1 MNSNTSSV
9 KTTSA
14 PASVFAR
21 LAPLADPLVRIAAG
35 AMLIP
40 HGAQKL
46 FGWFGGHGLAAT
58 AQYFDSTM
66 GMRPGILFATTAG
79 VIEFFGG
86 LLLVIGLFT
95 RPVAL
100 IVAAFLAVAL
110 TVHVPN
116 GFFWTEGGIEYPLL
130 WCLVALGEFAVQPIL
145 EGLKDQALPYQVME
159 SVFRDRFA
167 AWHGV
172 ASVLYL
178 IECALGVVLVLL
190 QESAPR

>member
-9 KTTSA
+9 NTTPA
-14 PASVFAR
+14 PASVFTR
-21 LAPLADPLVRIAAG
+21 LAPLADPLVRIATG

-58 AQYFDSTM
+58 GQFFETSL
-66 GMRPGILFATTAG
+66 GMRPGVLFATTAG

-86 LLLVIGLFT
+86 LLLIIGLFT
-95 RPVAL
+95 RPAAL

-110 TVHVPN
+110 TVHIPN

-130 WCLVALGEFAVQPIL
+130 WCLAALSIFFRGADRYSFDARR
-145 EGLKDQALPYQVME
+145 
-159 SVFRDRFA
+159 RDR
-167 AWHGV
+167 
-172 ASVLYL
+172 S
-178 IECALGVVLVLL
+178 
-190 QESAPR
+190 